1 MLSDFSH
8 LERWLTS
15 FTLVRCEEDRVV
27 SLFSC
32 FFYFFYFFFIAKRQ
46 TAKRK
51 REERRKRVD
60 DDYDD
65 DNDDECYTTDD
76 ALSAG
81 LSFPYSLASSCCFRR

>member
-1 MLSDFSH
+1 MLTFFLLLSDFSH

-15 FTLVRCEEDRVV
+15 FTLVRCEEDTVV
-27 SLFSC
+27 SHV
-32 FFYFFYFFFIAKRQ
+32 FFFIAKRQ

-81 LSFPYSLASSCCFRR
+81 LSFPFSLAFFFLL